1 MTTNNN
7 NRIPELRFPGFEG
20 EWPIQPLSNF
30 LHEHKTKSDGKCRVH
45 SVSVSK
51 GVVDQIEYL
60 GRSFAASDT
69 SKYNLA
75 KPNDIIYTKSPTG
88 SFPYGIVKM
97 NKNPYNVIVSPLY
110 GVYSPNNQYIGY
122 IIDSFF
128 ESPERTNTYLSSL
141 VQKGAKNTIQIT
153 NNTFISKNVCFP
165 TDEAEQQK
173 IADCLSSLDEEIAAE
188 AQKADA
194 LKDHKK
200 GLMQQLFPA
209 MSNEQLAMSNCVP
222 KLRFSGFTGSWEVKK
237 LGEVA
242 NLSKGKGIAKSDI
255 DIHGQTPC
263 IRYGELY
270 TRYGEQIKTVFS
282 RTNIP
287 SQDLVLGKVNDV
299 IIPSSGETHEDI
311 ATASCILVPGVAIG
325 GDINILRTPLNGLF
339 LSYYLNSAKKHE
351 IAHIAQGD
359 AVVHLYGTQLSKLS
373 ICFPPTLAEQQ
384 KIADCLSE
392 LDEMISAQQQKVE
405 ALKEHKKGLMQK
417 LFPKM
422 SNTK

>member
-7 NRIPELRFPGFEG
+7 NRVPQLRFPGFEG

-194 LKDHKK
+194 LKTHKK
-200 GLMQQLFPA
+200 GLMQQLFP
-209 MSNEQLAMSNCVP
+209 QP
-222 KLRFSGFTGSWEVKK
+222 GQTTPLRRFPGFTGEWEEKK
-237 LGEVA
+237 LGEVCEIFGRIGYRGYTKED
-242 NLSKGKGIAKSDI
+242 LVPKGNGAITFSPSDI
-255 DIHGQTPC
+255 HDQIIDYTDCSYISNYKYEESPEIKVFNGDIIFCKTASIGKCALISNLKEKATINPQFVVFKNFKC
-263 IRYGELY
+263 NNQFLY
-270 TRYGEQIKTVFS
+270 YIISGNDFQEKALSITAGSTIKTM
-282 RTNIP
+282 
-287 SQDLVLGKVNDV
+287 SQEQLK
-299 IIPSSGETHEDI
+299 
-311 ATASCILVPGVAIG
+311 
-325 GDINILRTPLNGLF
+325 
-339 LSYYLNSAKKHE
+339 
-351 IAHIAQGD
+351 
-359 AVVHLYGTQLSKLS
+359 QLSVFL
-373 ICFPPTLAEQQ
+373 PPTLAEQQ

-422 SNTK
+422 

>member
-7 NRIPELRFPGFEG
+7 NRVPELRFPRFEG

-194 LKDHKK
+194 LKTHKR
-200 GLMQQLFPA
+200 GLMQQLFPQ
-209 MSNEQLAMSNCVP
+209 EGKTTPQR
-222 KLRFSGFTGSWEVKK
+222 RFPGFTGEWEVKK
-237 LGEVA
+237 LGEVC
-242 NLSKGKGIAKSDI
+242 NCFSGGTPNSGESKY
-255 DIHGQTPC
+255 
-263 IRYGELY
+263 YG
-270 TRYGEQIKTVFS
+270 G
-282 RTNIP
+282 NIP
-287 SQDLVLGKVNDV
+287 F
-299 IIPSSGETHEDI
+299 IRSG
-311 ATASCILVPGVAIG
+311 
-325 GDINILRTPLNGLF
+325 
-339 LSYYLNSAKKHE
+339 
-351 IAHIAQGD
+351 
-359 AVVHLYGTQLSKLS
+359 
-373 ICFPPTLAEQQ
+373 
-384 KIADCLSE
+384 
-392 LDEMISAQQQKVE
+392 
-405 ALKEHKKGLMQK
+405 
-417 LFPKM
+417 
-422 SNTK
+422 